1 MQQPTIAIM
10 VILMLLTET
19 DGSLE
24 KNICAMEAAREA
36 GIPVCPCTG
45 RSWLQSAAQVK
56 RFGFDNLCVVNNG
69 ASIVEIDSG
78 ELRYRNRIS
87 PDLVEPLLAI
97 GEKYQGNDII
107 TQSSCQEFI
116 GFLASDET
124 KKRQILERYGPQ
136 MQGDENMR
144 IFTSG
149 EEMYLAS
156 RGSAEMVRYIAEPK
170 NVPSSMIKELDA
182 IPSVEIAWSWTIHLD
197 VMA

>member
-1 MQQPTIAIM
+1 MKEIKLIVTD
-10 VILMLLTET
+10 LDGTFLSHSET

-36 GIPVCPCTG
+36 GIPVFPCTG

-107 TQSSCQEFI
+107 TQSSCQGIYRLF
-116 GFLASDET
+116 GL
-124 KKRQILERYGPQ
+124 G
-136 MQGDENMR
+136 
-144 IFTSG
+144 
-149 EEMYLAS
+149 
-156 RGSAEMVRYIAEPK
+156 
-170 NVPSSMIKELDA
+170 
-182 IPSVEIAWSWTIHLD
+182 
-197 VMA
+197 